1 VGFTRLRSPGM
12 VGSPTQRAGLKD
24 ERSFAAAYAENRSR
38 VVASALRVLKDT
50 ARAEDVAQEVFE
62 RLWRDPRRFDPRR
75 GELGPYLQLVARSRA
90 LDAWRADGAHAR
102 AADRLQTVS
111 APDDFPEADRPDV
124 AAEHDAQRTQLLTAM
139 RCLPPAQREVILL
152 AYWGGM
158 SSSEIAT
165 QTGVPHG
172 TAKSRLRLAHE
183 RLRVELAGDESAA
196 AAAA

>member
-1 VGFTRLRSPGM
+1 ML
-12 VGSPTQRAGLKD
+12 GSPPSGRSATD
-24 ERSFAAAYAENRSR
+24 EGSFASAYALHRPR

-62 RLWRDPRRFDPRR
+62 RLWREPRRFDPRR

-90 LDAWRADGAHAR
+90 LDAWRAEGAHTR
-102 AADRLQTVS
+102 ATERLQTVS
-111 APDDFPEADRPDV
+111 ARDDAPEHERPDA
-124 AAEHDAQRTQLLTAM
+124 AAEHGSDRDRLLAAM
-139 RCLPPAQREVILL
+139 RILPPAQREAILL

-172 TAKSRLRLAHE
+172 TAKSRLRLAHR
-183 RLRVELAGDESAA
+183 RLRTELAA
-196 AAAA
+196 

>member
-1 VGFTRLRSPGM
+1 M
-12 VGSPTQRAGLKD
+12 VGPLTECDGFED
-24 ERSFAAAYAENRSR
+24 ERSFASAYAAHRTR

-90 LDAWRADGAHAR
+90 LDAWRADGAHSR
-102 AADRLQTVS
+102 AADRLATV
-111 APDDFPEADRPDV
+111 AGRDEAPEAERPDA
-124 AAEHDAQRTQLLTAM
+124 AAEQGSDRERLFNAM
-139 RCLPPAQREVILL
+139 RGLPPAQREAILL

-158 SSSEIAT
+158 SSSEIAA

-183 RLRVELAGDESAA
+183 RLRTELAEPAA
-196 AAAA
+196 A